1 MPKTPVT
8 GSSSQRYPRC
18 PLGRGAWRGQGIG
31 ETLLRAVEECAR
43 AEGIRALS
51 LSVESDNYAVGLY
64 ERIGFR
70 VIERSGGALTML
82 LRLRKD

>member
-1 MPKTPVT
+1 M
-8 GSSSQRYPRC
+8 
-18 PLGRGAWRGQGIG
+18 GRGAWRGQGIG